1 MSTGSETA
9 QAHGHID
16 GFCPRYN
23 GSCLEGFGNPAPF
36 AALAAAA
43 QLAESRQRIL
53 AIDPGS
59 EQSAFVLLEAGLP
72 RDFDKLPNEMLLAD
86 LRADR
91 GWQPRKTASVI
102 VIEFTA
108 PRGMPASAQLF
119 ETLWWAGRFAE
130 ACHSARVERQQRDGV
145 KEHLLGKRAGN
156 DAQIRAALI
165 DRFGGIGGKERAI
178 GRKAAPGPLY
188 GLRADC
194 WAALA
199 VAVTWADLEAIRE
212 ATL

>member
-1 MSTGSETA
+1 M
-9 QAHGHID
+9 
-16 GFCPRYN
+16 
-23 GSCLEGFGNPAPF
+23 LEPF
-36 AALAAAA
+36 AAAARAA

-59 EQSAFVLLEAGLP
+59 EQSAWITYDPALGHPGDWGKV
-72 RDFDKLPNEMLLAD
+72 PNEQLLAD
-86 LRADR
+86 LRGGR
-91 GWQPRKTASVI
+91 GWGPRIWVSGVNDLV

-130 ACHSARVERQQRDGV
+130 ACRPVRVERQQRDEV
-145 KEHLLGKRAGN
+145 KQHLLGKRAGT
-156 DAQIRAALI
+156 DAMIRAALI

-188 GLRADC
+188 GLHADC

-199 VAVTWADLEAIRE
+199 VAVTWSDLEAIRE
-212 ATL
+212 ATR